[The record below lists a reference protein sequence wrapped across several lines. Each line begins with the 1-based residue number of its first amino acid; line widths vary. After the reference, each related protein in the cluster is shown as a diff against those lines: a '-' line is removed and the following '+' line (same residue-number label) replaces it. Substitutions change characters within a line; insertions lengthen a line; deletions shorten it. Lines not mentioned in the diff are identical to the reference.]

1 MSGKEDVLSQQLAYY
16 RARAQ
21 EYDESVQQRGR
32 FSAPGMPD
40 VDREWHHV
48 ASTLQALPRVQTAL
62 ELACGTGLWTKILLT
77 ISDSLVAVD
86 GAQEMLDV
94 NQAKLGSS
102 RVTYRLSDLF
112 NWKATED
119 YDLVFFAFWISHVPE
134 DLLIDHFVEVAK
146 SVKPG
151 GRLFILDEPQGG
163 KQLSGPTDKG
173 EQTRTLYSGDT
184 YRIVKVYLDPDA
196 VAAKLKPLGFKDI
209 HVWHGDYY
217 FYINA
222 VKSA

>member
-1 MSGKEDVLSQQLAYY
+1 MPGNEDVLSQQLAYY

-21 EYDESVQQRGR
+21 EYDESVQLRGR

-48 ASTLQALPRVQTAL
+48 ASTLQALPRVQSAM

-77 ISDSLVAVD
+77 VSDSLVAVD

-94 NQAKLGSS
+94 NHAKLSSS
-102 RVTYRLSDLF
+102 RVTYQLADLF
-112 NWKATED
+112 NWKASQD
-119 YDLVFFAFWISHVPE
+119 FDLVFFAFWISHVPGSLME
-134 DLLIDHFVEVAK
+134 QHLAEVAK

-151 GRLFILDEPQGG
+151 GRLFILDEPSGG
-163 KQLSGPTDKG
+163 KQLSGPSDGG
-173 EQTRTLYSGDT
+173 EQTRTLHSGASF
-184 YRIVKVYLDPDA
+184 RIVKVYPDPDEL
-196 VAAKLKPLGFKDI
+196 AAKLKLLGFKDI